1 VKCLE
6 RDYSYEGAEVHIV
19 VDTSSSSICSEVHSS
34 ISRGVDGVME
44 FLRSHGGCYITS
56 EKPLIVKSGDGS
68 VTVTVSPKN
77 FIANLFWHVAVNRAK
92 SVCTE

>member
-6 RDYSYEGAEVHIV
+6 RDYSRAGAKVHIV

-34 ISRGVDGVME
+34 ISRGIDGIMA
-44 FLRSHGGCYITS
+44 FLRSHGGCYVIS
-56 EKPLIVKSGDGS
+56 EKPLIVKSGDES

-77 FIANLFWHVAVNRAK
+77 FIANLFWHEAVNRVK